1 MFGKFATVA
10 LISVVAWTGFA
21 RPSEASSPDRA
32 YVVRSGDTLWTI
44 AARHYA
50 GDPRESVWRLRQR
63 NELAETSLHP
73 GQILQ
78 LP

>member
-1 MFGKFATVA
+1 MFGKLTAIA
-10 LISVVAWTGFA
+10 LVSLVAWTGFA
-21 RPSEASSPDRA
+21 RPSEASSPARA
-32 YVVRSGDTLWTI
+32 YVVQSGDTLWTI

-50 GDPRESVWRLRQR
+50 GDPRESVWRLREQ
-63 NELAETSLHP
+63 NDLAQTSLHP